1 MIIPLDT
8 QNKNF
13 VGFKA
18 IGEVDADDFK
28 KIVIPQAEAFVAK
41 TGKLNYL
48 LKIETDLNN
57 FSAGAWLQD
66 AILGIKVFTKWN
78 RAAIVTDSE
87 GIKSFTEFF
96 SKLMI
101 GEFKCFTHD
110 ELDVAISW
118 VSEEKTID

>member
-8 QNKNF
+8 KNKNL

-18 IGEVDADDFK
+18 LGEVNADDFK
-28 KIVIPQAEAFVAK
+28 QIVIPQAEAFVAK

-48 LKIETDLNN
+48 LQIETDLDN

-66 AILGIKVFTKWN
+66 AILGLKVFTKWN

-96 SKLMI
+96 SKVMI
-101 GEFKCFTHD
+101 GEFKCFPHE
-110 ELDVAISW
+110 ELDDAIAW
-118 VSEEKTID
+118 VSEQKN